1 MTTLTN
7 HLNETTEFLKEKGVQ
22 QADFGLILGSGLG
35 ELANEITDAIAIPFS
50 EIPHFSVSTVVGH
63 AGQLVYGMLSG
74 KKFWRCKDVFIIMKD
89 IRCKRSLIPFV

>member
-35 ELANEITDAIAIPFS
+35 ELANEITDAIAIPFNS
-50 EIPHFSVSTVVGH
+50 RWTCWTISLRNAFWKKSFGDARTFS
-63 AGQLVYGMLSG
+63 LL
-74 KKFWRCKDVFIIMKD
+74 
-89 IRCKRSLIPFV
+89 

>member
-35 ELANEITDAIAIPFS
+35 
-50 EIPHFSVSTVVGH
+50 
-63 AGQLVYGMLSG
+63 
-74 KKFWRCKDVFIIMKD
+74 KDVFIIMKD